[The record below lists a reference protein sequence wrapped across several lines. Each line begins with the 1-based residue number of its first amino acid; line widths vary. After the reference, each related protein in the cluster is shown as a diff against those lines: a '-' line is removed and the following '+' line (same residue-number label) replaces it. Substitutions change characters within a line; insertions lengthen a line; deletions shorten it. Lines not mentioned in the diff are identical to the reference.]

1 MLRKKN
7 KKQKKQN
14 MRNIVEFGDD
24 PDFYSTIGEGTKFV
38 ILIVTM
44 LISHSLLVL
53 VHVKEKKIQ
62 FTPNI
67 NME

>member
-1 MLRKKN
+1 
-7 KKQKKQN
+7 

-44 LISHSLLVL
+44 LISHSFLVL
-53 VHVKEKKIQ
+53 VHVKEKK
-62 FTPNI
+62 NSVYS
-67 NME
+67 